1 MSRTVYTVRH
11 MAFSGKSSK
20 PKRRNRSINV
30 LVRPDQ
36 KRRLDSEMS
45 RTQVNQ
51 SALVRKALDLL
62 FEQMDKGQLTLGLS
76 ELEQGAQHESV

>member
-1 MSRTVYTVRH
+1 MSRTVYTVQH
-11 MAFSGKSSK
+11 MGFNGKASK

-62 FEQMDKGQLTLGLS
+62 FEQIDKGQLTLGLA

>member
-1 MSRTVYTVRH
+1 

-20 PKRRNRSINV
+20 RKRRNRSINV